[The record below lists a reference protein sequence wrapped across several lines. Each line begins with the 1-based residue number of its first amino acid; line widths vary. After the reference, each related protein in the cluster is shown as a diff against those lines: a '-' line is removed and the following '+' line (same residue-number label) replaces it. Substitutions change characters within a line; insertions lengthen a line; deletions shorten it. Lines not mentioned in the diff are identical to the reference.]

1 MKLFTVLPTIKT
13 LKNTAFASDRR
24 GIDVFFCEGVL
35 RLYQRR
41 HCVVVGSDKSGVE
54 QARSR
59 PSEVLSLSDWKYGN
73 ADTEIINLLTG

>member
-1 MKLFTVLPTIKT
+1 MKT

-24 GIDVFFCEGVL
+24 GIDVFFCEGAL

-41 HCVVVGSDKSGVE
+41 HCVVVGSDKSGVK

-59 PSEVLSLSDWKYGN
+59 PSTVLSLSDWKYGN
-73 ADTEIINLLTG
+73 ADTEIVNLLNRA